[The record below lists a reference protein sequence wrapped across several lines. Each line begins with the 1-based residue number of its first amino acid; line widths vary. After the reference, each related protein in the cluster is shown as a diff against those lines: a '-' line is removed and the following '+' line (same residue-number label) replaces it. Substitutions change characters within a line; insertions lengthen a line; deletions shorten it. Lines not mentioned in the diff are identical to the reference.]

1 MNIEIKVSPPQPPPP
16 RVSLADLVKPVH
28 HRPQVRAEERQA
40 RGARARDAP
49 RVTHAG
55 VPAGG
60 RAVLRFRAGGFGSAG
75 ERFSFIQNGNRQRR
89 EGHDV
94 RVCFG
99 ADALR
104 CARDGGRRDAPRVA
118 CRAPADA
125 CATER
130 RTCMTGMSMTVF
142 IPLMPRTVV
151 SVMVPGKST
160 DRSRS
165 RAKRPNAECPGTA
178 RGSSGEGATFGRTRR
193 CARGG
198 VARATGSGWSTGK
211 RPDDWRRDA
220 SDRASPRV
228 LRGRTLLACCSPA
241 NLAV

>member
-1 MNIEIKVSPPQPPPP
+1 MSRGWFRERGGKVFIRS
-16 RVSLADLVKPVH
+16 
-28 HRPQVRAEERQA
+28 ER
-40 RGARARDAP
+40 
-49 RVTHAG
+49 
-55 VPAGG
+55 
-60 RAVLRFRAGGFGSAG
+60 
-75 ERFSFIQNGNRQRR
+75 EQRR

-104 CARDGGRRDAPRVA
+104 RARVGGRRDAPRVA
-118 CRAPADA
+118 CRARADA
-125 CATER
+125 CSTER

-211 RPDDWRRDA
+211 RPDDCRRDA

-241 NLAV
+241 NLAM